1 MLLLWALMMMCDVTK
16 KKKEKMNGHMP
27 DDGLSAMFL
36 HFLWKD
42 RKAGREKITAVFQK
56 WTTTI
61 SLIHRLEKERPY
73 I

>member
-42 RKAGREKITAVFQK
+42 RGRPEGEKVTAFFKSGRQ
-56 WTTTI
+56 
-61 SLIHRLEKERPY
+61 PY
-73 I
+73 H